1 MGKTIWLTGLS
12 GAGKT
17 TIAKKLKA
25 ELENQQ
31 FKPVIIVDGDDV
43 RSGLCNDLLFDDD
56 ARTENIRRCAEIC
69 KILNQQDVITIACLT
84 SPLESQR
91 SMAKKIIGSENFMLV
106 YLSANVEIC
115 SNRDVKGLY
124 KKFNNGEVKNMI
136 GLDLVYEKPKN
147 PHLTINSEHGE
158 SMIDYHVDE
167 IIKTYHTIENG
178 SLEPKVVRLR
188 FNHDAKDMSERWRVY
203 FVESAEY
210 INASDVV
217 LYCKTKT
224 TEDIVLDNE
233 GYAVSKWHITATYFK
248 MIELDTLKNNN
259 KTYIFL

>member
-31 FKPVIIVDGDDV
+31 FKSVIIIDGDDV
-43 RSGLCNDLLFDDD
+43 RSGLCNDLLFDDN

-91 SMAKKIIGSENFMLV
+91 SMAKKIIGNENFMLV

-124 KKFNNGEVKNMI
+124 HKFNNGEIKNMI

-147 PHLTINSEHGE
+147 PHLTINSGHGE
-158 SMIDYHVDE
+158 SMIDFHVDE
-167 IIKTYHTIENG
+167 IIKTYQTLENTNVQ
-178 SLEPKVVRLR
+178 PKVVKLR
-188 FNHDAKDMSERWRVY
+188 FNHDAKDMSERWRLY
-203 FVESAEY
+203 FVESGEY

-217 LYCKTKT
+217 FNCKTIT
-224 TEDIVLDNE
+224 TEDIVLDSE
-233 GYAVSKWHITATYFK
+233 GYAVSKWHVTATYFK
-248 MIELDTLKNNN
+248 MIELDILKNNN